1 MAMFCTK
8 CGAALTPGT
17 RFCTTC
23 GAPVEEPVT
32 APETP
37 VVEEVPAAPVAP
49 TPVEPTPVPVQP
61 APAPVQP
68 APAPVQ
74 PVVAP
79 VQYVPV
85 QPVQQMTA
93 APKKEVAGVGRY
105 FWTMLL
111 FTIPVVGFIFSII
124 FSFAPRNKSFK
135 NFSRAM
141 MIWYIIAIVIAI
153 AIIVLLSVLGKSIG
167 SALEINW

>member
-23 GAPVEEPVT
+23 GAS
-32 APETP
+32 
-37 VVEEVPAAPVAP
+37 VEEVPAAPVAP

-61 APAPVQP
+61 TPVPVQPVVTPVQP

-93 APKKEVAGVGRY
+93 APKEEVAGVGRY